1 MFNRLK
7 CFLLSEKEIVDTVK
21 KYKEEKIHVSIIKD
35 FLGDLILIRTF
46 TFLMFVPVSTFIFSV
61 IIYGAVFFLSGIK
74 ITVWGITIMLLVP
87 ITLLFYMNIT
97 NTSIIITDLVRKFLL
112 T

>member
-35 FLGDLILIRTF
+35 FLGDLITC
-46 TFLMFVPVSTFIFSV
+46 PST
-61 IIYGAVFFLSGIK
+61 
-74 ITVWGITIMLLVP
+74 
-87 ITLLFYMNIT
+87 
-97 NTSIIITDLVRKFLL
+97 
-112 T
+112 